1 MSVGKVNPLPFH
13 PNQILRWDEGY
24 VAIGVDGDFLY
35 LDHNL
40 VQKGEPKKPF
50 PSSVKKA
57 VIVEKRL
64 IASWIEHEL
73 MVARI
78 AGFDLGTEFVN
89 GPERGDLRSRT
100 TIAAALHPEGTA
112 WSHVL
117 DAEPLAMGANQTQF
131 AFMLWKRG
139 LYSMGIDAGEHWRT
153 AEPGWKEL
161 EKLPH
166 AEVTVE
172 ITFDDDKLHVWSRG
186 GGRITYDSGS
196 GRRLESILIPFEG
209 ILNSVYSSNGRH
221 LLCFDSGD
229 IVWFSNGEIQKS
241 ESLNGAVQH
250 AVWNEKLERWHI
262 AGWREECV
270 WSMNEMK
277 RSQLDEIPVQIVEC
291 ADHTYVLMNNGHFVR
306 STL

>member
-1 MSVGKVNPLPFH
+1 
-13 PNQILRWDEGY
+13 
-24 VAIGVDGDFLY
+24 
-35 LDHNL
+35 
-40 VQKGEPKKPF
+40 
-50 PSSVKKA
+50 
-57 VIVEKRL
+57 
-64 IASWIEHEL
+64 
-73 MVARI
+73 
-78 AGFDLGTEFVN
+78 
-89 GPERGDLRSRT
+89 
-100 TIAAALHPEGTA
+100 
-112 WSHVL
+112 
-117 DAEPLAMGANQTQF
+117 
-131 AFMLWKRG
+131 
-139 LYSMGIDAGEHWRT
+139 MGIDAGEHWRT

-172 ITFDDDKLHVWSRG
+172 ITFDDDKLHVWSKG

-196 GRRLESILIPFEG
+196 GRRLESILIPFDG
-209 ILNSVYSSNGRH
+209 ILNPVYSSNGKH

-250 AVWNEKLERWHI
+250 AVWNEKFERWHI

>member
-1 MSVGKVNPLPFH
+1 MSAGTVSPLPFH
-13 PNQILRWDEGY
+13 PDQILRWEEGY

-35 LDHNL
+35 LDQEL
-40 VQKGEPKKPF
+40 KQIGEPKKPF

-57 VIVEKRL
+57 VIVQKRL
-64 IASWIEHEL
+64 IAAWIEHEL

-78 AGFDLGTEFVN
+78 AGFDLGTDFVN

-117 DAEPLAMGANQTQF
+117 DAEPLAMGANQSQF
-131 AFMLWKRG
+131 AFMLWKKG
-139 LYSMGIDAGEHWRT
+139 LYSMGTDAGEHGRT

-186 GGRITYDSGS
+186 GGRITYDSET
-196 GRRLESILIPFEG
+196 GRRLESIVIPFEG
-209 ILNSVYSSNGRH
+209 ILNSVYSANGKH

-241 ESLNGAVQH
+241 EPLNGPVQH
-250 AVWNEKLERWHI
+250 ASWNEASQQWHI

-270 WSMNEMK
+270 WSLDELK
-277 RSQLDEIPVQIVEC
+277 RSQLAEIPVQIVESMG
-291 ADHTYVLMNNGHFVR
+291 HSYVVMNNGHFIH